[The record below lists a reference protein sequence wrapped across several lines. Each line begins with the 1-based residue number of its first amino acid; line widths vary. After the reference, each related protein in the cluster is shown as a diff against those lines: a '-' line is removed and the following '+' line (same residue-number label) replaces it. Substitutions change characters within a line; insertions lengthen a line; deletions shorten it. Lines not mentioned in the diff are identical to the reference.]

1 MERPRRPGPL
11 GPRTLPTKRNSSS
24 ASALSR
30 AGSTRSVG
38 SLNLDAIPVRRSLDE
53 EVQSGEEMTTAPT
66 TEANLTTTTTTTTE
80 TSLNP
85 PNQDPEHSSP
95 PPPPLS
101 LQNSPLVLEDPQ
113 PLSPTKTR
121 REEVEAS
128 QSFVLP
134 EEPEEEEEEEE
145 EEMPHR
151 ESLPPPPPSKSPPP
165 LYAHNPSLTQLR
177 FIHALRSN
185 LSLFH
190 TYPSNF
196 ADIVS
201 RAIRLSARES
211 FVRLLSLKLLDTIL
225 PDELEKLAEKRR
237 GVGGR
242 YRFTV
247 QRRSMLMQG
256 LWAVVA
262 SPDLS
267 SANTPTSSITPAATS
282 LLTQLSDASAECDRM
297 AEDLVKIC
305 DQVKEIHQLVDGHWA
320 SALAVALRKLNSSYA
335 KRTAEVLTARDRI
348 HQLEAERDDAWKEAE
363 SVAKNLGT
371 MEAEFK
377 RVSAELVKLTGVQ
390 DELKKAEEEI
400 VRLEDEVRR
409 LSDVEE
415 EVRDLRERVKNVKVK
430 ARSRSQSRN
439 AEALMEGVEGWDWD
453 MNYEIS
459 PKKSPKK
466 AKLSATGPKGSK
478 AVPYFKETCTRCTV
492 ETVAEADTNGRPSK
506 QLVVRVVPTGERRS
520 VALSNEWASTD
531 VRPGDIVNILGEFVS
546 LPQSSS
552 SPTSSIVISSKQNV
566 LVLHPDILVTATALS
581 TAAHCRRKAL
591 ISGLI
596 RSSTDITPSLVWGH
610 MLHT

>member
-24 ASALSR
+24 ARALSR

-53 EVQSGEEMTTAPT
+53 EVQSGEEMTTTAPT

-145 EEMPHR
+145 MPHR
-151 ESLPPPPPSKSPPP
+151 ESLPPPPPTKSPPP
-165 LYAHNPSLTQLR
+165 LSTLTIPPLPNFGSYTPSHSTPP
-177 FIHALRSN
+177 IPAT
-185 LSLFH
+185 SLL
-190 TYPSNF
+190 PSHYKTLPYEAAQWTF
-196 ADIVS
+196 TSTELQDIVS

-237 GVGGR
+237 GAGGR

-335 KRTAEVLTARDRI
+335 KRTTEALTARDRI

-363 SVAKNLGT
+363 FVAKGLDA
-371 MEAEFK
+371 MEADFK

-400 VRLEDEVRR
+400 VRLEEEVRR
-409 LSDVEE
+409 FSDVEE
-415 EVRDLRERVKNVKVK
+415 EVEVTESDEDENQGGGTK
-430 ARSRSQSRN
+430 
-439 AEALMEGVEGWDWD
+439 GVENA
-453 MNYEIS
+453 MSLLSRRN
-459 PKKSPKK
+459 KS
-466 AKLSATGPKGSK
+466 AKIFDCNVCS
-478 AVPYFKETCTRCTV
+478 
-492 ETVAEADTNGRPSK
+492 
-506 QLVVRVVPTGERRS
+506 VRGKMLPR
-520 VALSNEWASTD
+520 AL
-531 VRPGDIVNILGEFVS
+531 
-546 LPQSSS
+546 
-552 SPTSSIVISSKQNV
+552 
-566 LVLHPDILVTATALS
+566 
-581 TAAHCRRKAL
+581 
-591 ISGLI
+591 
-596 RSSTDITPSLVWGH
+596 TPSPRVRAFAFPACTMYYPQLLGPASSASRLVAMPLMSTGSRKQDAARQKGP
-610 MLHT
+610 